1 MGYQAVW
8 EKSTK
13 ANVLRLL
20 FHNLNGL
27 KKKETMSC
35 VHHVIYGVQDI
46 NTLLLTILDVVLD
59 SLMMTL

>member
-1 MGYQAVW
+1 
-8 EKSTK
+8 
-13 ANVLRLL
+13 
-20 FHNLNGL
+20 
-27 KKKETMSC
+27 MSC